1 MAAVVAA
8 VAARGPSEIEGIEA
22 AAVSFPGFTA
32 TMLDL
37 GARIEV
43 LG

>member
-8 VAARGPSEIEGIEA
+8 LAAKTPSEVDGAEA

-32 TMLDL
+32 TMLGL

-43 LG
+43 LE